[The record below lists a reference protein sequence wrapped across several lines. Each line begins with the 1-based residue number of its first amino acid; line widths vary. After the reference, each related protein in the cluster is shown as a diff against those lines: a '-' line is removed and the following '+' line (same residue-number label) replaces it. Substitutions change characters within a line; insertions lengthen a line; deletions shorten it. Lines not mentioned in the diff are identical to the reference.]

1 MADLILD
8 MDWDI
13 SKAEA
18 KRRKLDREFELSKQ
32 KAENIRKEI
41 KQTADNIE
49 QSKKRQKQFNDELDR
64 SSQKLEAYEHSQ
76 INLTDKQVKAE
87 VKNNAQIQKRIEKE
101 EAYQMAQS
109 KTLAKQNILLNTQ
122 NNKTAEIGDKIVSSS
137 KKQINFGKAIKGST
151 KPLEAFSK
159 RISGLVKRVF
169 VFTLITKALRAMR
182 DALGSYLSQDSKL
195 SKSIAQLKGNLATI
209 GATISSSLA
218 PYIKW
223 FIDKLV
229 YITSLLGQTFAKLLG
244 KDINQMKKLASATS
258 DTADAAEKATAGFD
272 TLQTLSGSQSSTSAA
287 TSVDT
292 SAMLKV
298 DDSEVDEFIKK
309 IKALIPLVTT
319 VGALLLTWKITS
331 FLKELGV
338 LTGSKQ
344 GGIMF
349 LVAGIG
355 LIVSGILDWIEN
367 GKSLS
372 SVLTIVVGIL
382 SVGLGLM
389 MLGLGWP
396 ALLVAAIVAAVV
408 VIIAY
413 WNEIKSAV
421 SNFIEWFSDKV
432 LDKLFGKGVG
442 DALQGMWMAFTQTFE
457 DIIYFFKCVFTGK
470 WKEAGKALVNILIDL
485 LNFGIEKFNSF
496 IQFFLGG
503 GAKIINAF
511 GKLFGQKWNL
521 DASGIKIPTIPRLAT
536 GAVLP
541 GGSPM
546 LAWVNDQPKGQG
558 YVEGSIDNIAA
569 AFEKYLGDKG
579 FGNQNITLEAK
590 GSMAQLIRLLN
601 IEIKKENTRS
611 SIWG

>member
-101 EAYQMAQS
+101 EAYQIAQS

-195 SKSIAQLKGNLATI
+195 SKSIAQLKGNIATI

-355 LIVSGILDWIEN
+355 LIASGILDWIEN

-579 FGNQNITLEAK
+579 FGSQNITLEAK

>member
-182 DALGSYLSQDSKL
+182 DALGSYISQDSKL